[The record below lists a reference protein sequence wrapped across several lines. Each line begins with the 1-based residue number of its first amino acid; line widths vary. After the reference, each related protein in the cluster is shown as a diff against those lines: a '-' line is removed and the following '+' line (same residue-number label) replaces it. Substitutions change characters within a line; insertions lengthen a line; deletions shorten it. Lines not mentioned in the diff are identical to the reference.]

1 MGLPPAII
9 KSLPMLKIVSLNLIN
24 LIGKK
29 NEFRIVIS
37 SPNYMEIRFLWGL
50 FTWEKGEKKE
60 FVLRG
65 TDAFIQTIIANLEK
79 KGLNVN
85 KFAST

>member
-1 MGLPPAII
+1 MGLPPAIS
-9 KSLPMLKIVSLNLIN
+9 KSLPPLAQFILPFLN

-37 SPNYMEIRFLWGL
+37 SPNYMEIRLLWGL

-65 TDAFIQTIIANLEK
+65 TDVFQQAIISNLQI
-79 KGLNVN
+79 KGLNVD
-85 KFAST
+85 KSFR